1 MSVGCRADVF
11 VDSDGRFKDPNMPGE
26 APRILDELFGL
37 DGDVVVVAGGAGRIG
52 RVLCLALAQ
61 AGADVAIL
69 DVADQTVELAAN
81 IESATHRRALAL
93 RCDLTKVESL
103 TMAQNEIER
112 QLGPATVLINCAQ
125 FRGQGFYSSAPENY
139 PREAWDHVLESNLT
153 AVHLAC
159 QFFGGAMA
167 ARGSGRI
174 INFSSTY
181 GVVSA
186 DPRIYGDSGVN
197 SPIAYGVSK
206 AGVIG
211 LTRYLAVHWASRG
224 VRVNC
229 LVPGGVF
236 DGQEAEFVSNY
247 CFRTPL
253 GRMATADDYLGP
265 VLFLASRASA
275 YMTGSVLTV
284 DGGWTSW

>member
-1 MSVGCRADVF
+1 MSAETRLL
-11 VDSDGRFKDPNMPGE
+11 K
-26 APRILDELFGL
+26 ELFGL
-37 DGDVVVVAGGAGRIG
+37 DGEVAVIAGGAGRIG
-52 RVLCLALAQ
+52 RVLARALAC
-61 AGADVAIL
+61 AGAKVAIL
-69 DVADQTVELAAN
+69 DLADHAPELAEELQRDTSKQVA
-81 IESATHRRALAL
+81 AM
-93 RCDLTKVESL
+93 RCDLANADSL
-103 TMAQNEIER
+103 ISARDQIER
-112 QLGPATVLINCAQ
+112 EIGAASVLVNCAQ

-139 PREAWDHVLESNLT
+139 PREAWDRVIEANLT

-159 QFFGGAMA
+159 QVFGGRMA
-167 ARGSGRI
+167 ARGAGRI

-211 LTRYLAVHWASRG
+211 LTRYLAVHWAKQG

-236 DGQEAEFVSNY
+236 DGQGAEFVQNY
-247 CFRTPL
+247 EARTPL
-253 GRMATADDYLGP
+253 GRMASADDYRGA
-265 VLFLASRASA
+265 VLFLASRASD
-275 YMTGSVLTV
+275 YMTGAVLTV
-284 DGGWTSW
+284 DGGWTAW

>member
-1 MSVGCRADVF
+1 
-11 VDSDGRFKDPNMPGE
+11 MPAE
-26 APRILDELFGL
+26 SRLLQELFGL
-37 DGDVVVVAGGAGRIG
+37 DGEVAVIAGGAGRIG
-52 RVLCLALAQ
+52 RVLARAMAS
-61 AGADVAIL
+61 AGAKVAIL
-69 DVADQTVELAAN
+69 DLADHAPQLAEELEREAAQRVAA
-81 IESATHRRALAL
+81 I
-93 RCDLTKVESL
+93 RCDLTNAEALATARS
-103 TMAQNEIER
+103 QIER
-112 QLGPATVLINCAQ
+112 DLGAPSVLINCAQ

-139 PREAWDHVLESNLT
+139 PREAWDRVIEANLT

-159 QFFGGAMA
+159 QVFGGGMA
-167 ARGSGRI
+167 ARGAGRI

-211 LTRYLAVHWASRG
+211 LTRYLAIHWAKQG

-236 DGQEAEFVSNY
+236 DGQGNEFVQNY
-247 CFRTPL
+247 EARTPL
-253 GRMATADDYLGP
+253 GRMASADDYRGA
-265 VLFLASRASA
+265 VLFLASRASD
-275 YMTGSVLTV
+275 YMTGAVLTV
-284 DGGWTSW
+284 DGGWTAW

>member
-1 MSVGCRADVF
+1 
-11 VDSDGRFKDPNMPGE
+11 MPRSEPG
-26 APRILDELFGL
+26 ILRELFGL
-37 DGDVVVVAGGAGRIG
+37 DGEVVVVTGGAGRIG
-52 RVLCLALAQ
+52 RVLCRALAG

-69 DVADQTVELAAN
+69 DMADHAADLATSIAAETGRRVQAVRRDLTSAAELA
-81 IESATHRRALAL
+81 LA
-93 RCDLTKVESL
+93 RD
-103 TMAQNEIER
+103 EIER
-112 QLGPATVLINCAQ
+112 QLGPVTVLINCAQ
-125 FRGQGFYSSAPENY
+125 FRGAAFYSSSPENY
-139 PREAWDHVLESNLT
+139 PREAWDRVLETNLT

-159 QFFGGAMA
+159 QIFGGPMA
-167 ARGSGRI
+167 ARGAGRI

-186 DPRIYGDSGVN
+186 DPRIYGASGVN

-211 LTRYLAVHWASRG
+211 LTRYLAVHWASQG

-236 DGQEAEFVSNY
+236 DGQDAEFVANY
-247 CFRTPL
+247 CSRTPL
-253 GRMATADDYLGP
+253 GRMAAAEDYQGP

-284 DGGWTSW
+284 DGGWTAW